1 MTQEQYIKTGMEAH
15 EVIRTFTKIFAK
27 AVGIFADEHL
37 VRADEFIK
45 TCSRLFGLKKIT
57 QEAN

>member
-1 MTQEQYIKTGMEAH
+1 MEAH